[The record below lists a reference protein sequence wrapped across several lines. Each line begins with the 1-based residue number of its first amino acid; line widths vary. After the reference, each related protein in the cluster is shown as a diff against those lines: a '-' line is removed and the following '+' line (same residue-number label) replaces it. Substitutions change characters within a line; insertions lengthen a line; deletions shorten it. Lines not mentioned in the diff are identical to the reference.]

1 MVEAIISLHYFFWAG
16 KFKNA
21 ASIRHYYN
29 QRYLFTVYLLL
40 HELHTMSLA
49 GDTNFAKKLCTHFS
63 RPLQENGND
72 KGKSEEAISGAG
84 EIKALP
90 HCW

>member
-1 MVEAIISLHYFFWAG
+1 
-16 KFKNA
+16 
-21 ASIRHYYN
+21 
-29 QRYLFTVYLLL
+29 
-40 HELHTMSLA
+40 MSLA

-84 EIKALP
+84 EIKARP
-90 HCW
+90 HYWWILIFQFH